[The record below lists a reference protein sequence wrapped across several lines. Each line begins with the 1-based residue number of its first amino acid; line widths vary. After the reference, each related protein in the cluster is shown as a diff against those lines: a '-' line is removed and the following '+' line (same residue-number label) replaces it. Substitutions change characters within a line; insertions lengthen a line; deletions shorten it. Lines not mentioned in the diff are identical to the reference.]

1 MLKAI
6 VLLNRISVVK
16 MILINLWMLLILMA
30 PSKFAEK
37 LVTIGYERGAM
48 LAVRRDPWK
57 RNANFSS
64 RLIKGRIAH
73 EIPK

>member
-1 MLKAI
+1 
-6 VLLNRISVVK
+6 
-16 MILINLWMLLILMA
+16 MA

-37 LVTIGYERGAM
+37 LVASGYERGAM
-48 LAVRRDPWK
+48 LAVRRDPRK

-64 RLIKGRIAH
+64 RPIKGRIAH